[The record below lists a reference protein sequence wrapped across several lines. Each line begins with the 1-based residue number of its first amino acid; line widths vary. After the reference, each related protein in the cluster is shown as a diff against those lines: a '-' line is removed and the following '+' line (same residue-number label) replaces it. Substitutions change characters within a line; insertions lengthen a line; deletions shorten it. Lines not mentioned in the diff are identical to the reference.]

1 MQGMN
6 ERRRRKLNR
15 RAELMLKLPK
25 AAEKFADKLYNHRR
39 MFGEIIDPAFRDD
52 IAARLR
58 LIDTL
63 ELMMRG
69 RLPEASKKLYGLHE
83 FCRSDADFAAWYFFT
98 GVLCE
103 KCGMTEPA
111 LFYYGESAKCDPE
124 FYMVYLQLAKCLHT
138 KKRYESA
145 LNAYITA
152 LDEVLSRPKRDEVP
166 AVREDALLGSIHANA
181 ANCLLMMRRYDDAE
195 FELYE
200 AQRYNY
206 SPPQML
212 VTWATLYAATGRKIR
227 AAEKMSK
234 LKKCAPELES
244 ASALGVMEIIE
255 QKNSHFAPRAID
267 SEKLKNFWDWFCAN
281 AERLKAL
288 TFGAPSPDMMNEV
301 YEQVS
306 GMFDAVVEKPGFEF
320 GRDGAKAR
328 MSFFDNYNLTFE
340 LWLSKL
346 VDTAPRSL
354 RTDWSFYLVH

>member
-1 MQGMN
+1 MD
-6 ERRRRKLNR
+6 EKRRKIRNKYAQL
-15 RAELMLKLPK
+15 LLKSK
-25 AAEKFADKLYNHRR
+25 KISEGYESSWSTHCR
-39 MFGEIIDPAFRDD
+39 MFGDLLEPAFADD
-52 IAARLR
+52 AASR
-58 LIDTL
+58 L
-63 ELMMRG
+63 ELVGALNLISRG
-69 RLPEASKKLYGLHE
+69 KYTAAAKKLDRLLDA
-83 FCRSDADFAAWYFFT
+83 CRSDADFAAVNFFT
-98 GVLCE
+98 GVCWD
-103 KCGMTEPA
+103 KAGIIDMA
-111 LFYYGESAKCDPE
+111 IVYYGEAAKREPE
-124 FYMVYLQLAKCLHT
+124 FYMVYLMLAKCLHA
-138 KKRYESA
+138 KRHYEAASG
-145 LNAYITA
+145 AYVKA
-152 LDEVLSRPKRDEVP
+152 LDEILSRPKKDEVP
-166 AVREDALLGSIHANA
+166 AVREEPLLGSVHGNLAS
-181 ANCLLMMRRYDDAE
+181 CLIMMRRYDDAE

-212 VTWATLYAATGRKIR
+212 VTWATLYAATGRKVQ
-227 AAEKMSK
+227 AAEKMSE
-234 LKKCAPELES
+234 LKKCAPELER

-267 SEKLKNFWDWFCAN
+267 SEKLKKFWDWFCEN

-306 GMFDAVVEKPGFEF
+306 GIFDAIVEKPGFEF